1 MTKFIVDLLSKLQL
15 TSKWTVHQNEMQII
29 EKIEIMLNENDKLKT
44 TKDALEAELK
54 KHIDGFGSQE

>member
-29 EKIEIMLNENDKLKT
+29 EKVEILMNENEKLQTIKT
-44 TKDALEAELK
+44 ALEAELK
-54 KHIDGFGSQE
+54 KHIDKLGSQE